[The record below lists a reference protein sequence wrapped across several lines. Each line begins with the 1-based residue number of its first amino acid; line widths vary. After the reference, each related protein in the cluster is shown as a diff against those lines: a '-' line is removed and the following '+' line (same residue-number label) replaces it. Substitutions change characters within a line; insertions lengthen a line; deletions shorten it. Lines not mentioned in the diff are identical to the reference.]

1 MRLTDAGRGVRSN
14 DCRDFLNLSPIIS
27 DEYRLPMYVGLECS
41 ALDSLGMGASDKMRA
56 RSDKLTNELVQPGG
70 QKPMVEVG
78 LLIYPRYH
86 MAMVHGM
93 TDVLHVASDFS
104 VRRGGPPLR
113 LTHWSMDSGG
123 AIARSYDTHPGSDRC
138 PDVLVAPALA
148 PGALSCPLEGE
159 EAAPFAKW
167 LAERHAQG
175 ATLASTGCGT
185 FVLAATGLLSGR
197 SATTHWSVAD
207 KLQASFPDVKVDAD
221 KVLIDHGELL
231 TAGGMMGWTDLCM
244 RLIDRLLG
252 PSVMVEAAQFWLIDP
267 GGREQRHYST
277 FAPRFAHGDETILKL
292 QRKLQAEPARLFT
305 VTDMAREAG
314 MEPRTFLRRFK
325 AATGMKPTEYVQHL
339 RISKAREHLQFTRDP
354 LDQIAWKIGYG
365 DVTAFRRL
373 FRRLVGLSPGEYRR
387 RFKANGSDALIAPS
401 N

>member
-1 MRLTDAGRGVRSN
+1 MSVARA
-14 DCRDFLNLSPIIS
+14 
-27 DEYRLPMYVGLECS
+27 LECS
-41 ALDSLGMGASDKMRA
+41 ALDSLGIGASDKMRA
-56 RSDKLTNELVQPGG
+56 KSDKRTRQLVQSGR
-70 QKPMVEVG
+70 QKPIVEVG
-78 LLIYPRYH
+78 LLLYPRYH

-93 TDVLHVASDFS
+93 TDLLQVASSFS
-104 VRRGGPPLR
+104 VERGGPRLR

-123 AIARSYDTHPGSDRC
+123 AITRSYDTHPGSDRC

-148 PGALSCPLEGE
+148 PGPLPCPLEGE

-167 LAERHAQG
+167 LTERHAEG
-175 ATLASTGCGT
+175 AMLASTGCGA

-197 SATTHWSVAD
+197 STTTHWSVAD

-221 KVLIDHGELL
+221 KVLIDDGEIL
-231 TAGGMMGWTDLCM
+231 TAGGMMAWTDLGM

-252 PSVMVEAAQFWLIDP
+252 PTVMVEAAQFWLIDP

-277 FAPRFAHGDETILKL
+277 FAPRLAHGDETILKL
-292 QRKLQAEPARLFT
+292 QHKLQADPARLVT
-305 VTDMAREAG
+305 VPGMARQAG

-339 RISKAREHLQFTRDP
+339 RISKAREHLQFTKDP
-354 LDQIAWKIGYG
+354 LDQVAWKIGYG
-365 DVTAFRRL
+365 DVAAFRRL
-373 FRRLVGLSPGEYRR
+373 FHRLVGLSPGEYRR

-401 N
+401 K